1 MLARTS
7 LDSRIHLVPMG
18 HTLLRSTYPLL
29 ATLLLTGLAHLGHAA
44 DTPVVT
50 VFAAASTTVALNEI
64 ATAYGMRTNVR
75 ITCSF
80 GGSSLLAKQIESG
93 APADVFI
100 SADQKWMDYLEKKQY
115 LASGTRIDLLGNSL
129 MIVTPV
135 AKPLAVTVEP
145 GFAFAAS
152 FTGRLAVGDPTH
164 VPVGIYAMEAF
175 TALGWWQALEARLAP
190 AADVRGALKLVE
202 MGEADA
208 GVVYATDAKISA
220 KVTVAA
226 AIPPQLH
233 TAIRYPAALTVK
245 STPAAAAFLA
255 YLRGPAARA
264 VFARAGFS
272 DPGAAAAPV
281 AAP

>member
-1 MLARTS
+1 MPTS
-7 LDSRIHLVPMG
+7 PL
-18 HTLLRSTYPLL
+18 PLL
-29 ATLLLTGLAHLGHAA
+29 ASPLLTVLAQLGHAA
-44 DTPVVT
+44 DTSAVT
-50 VFAAASTTVALNEI
+50 VFAAASTTAAMNEI
-64 ATAYGMRTNVR
+64 AISYAERTSKRV
-75 ITCSF
+75 ICSF
-80 GGSSLLAKQIESG
+80 GGSSLLAKQIEHG
-93 APADVFI
+93 APADLFL
-100 SADQKWMDYLEKKQY
+100 SADQQWMDYLEEKQA

-129 MIVTPV
+129 VIVTPV

-152 FTGRLAVGDPTH
+152 FTGRMAVGDPTH
-164 VPVGIYAMEAF
+164 VPVGIYAKEAF

-202 MGEADA
+202 MGEADV

-220 KVTVAA
+220 KVAVAA

-272 DPGAAAAPV
+272 DPGAPAVPV
-281 AAP
+281 ALP